1 MERKNVFRQA
11 RTFILESD
19 AFTGLAAKMIMTK
32 AVDVPFRPIF
42 RALDIEY
49 KLDKIQSDSDKKI
62 AKEFYEDMAR
72 ARE

>member
-1 MERKNVFRQA
+1 MERKNLFGQV

-19 AFTGLAAKMIMTK
+19 AFTGLAAKMIMTR
-32 AVDVPFRPIF
+32 AADVPFRPIF

-62 AKEFYEDMAR
+62 AKEFYEDMTR
-72 ARE
+72 ARK